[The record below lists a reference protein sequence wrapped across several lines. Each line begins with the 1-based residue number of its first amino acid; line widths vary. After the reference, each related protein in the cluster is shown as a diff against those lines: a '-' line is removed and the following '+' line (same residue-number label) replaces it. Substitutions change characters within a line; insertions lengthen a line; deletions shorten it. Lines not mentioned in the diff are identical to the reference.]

1 MNKQQQAEAVF
12 AELDICQ
19 DGWITKG
26 ELELVDV
33 VVVDVIADVIV
44 VVCTLMGVREYMGLV
59 LVASRATTPP
69 LPYYQLSP
77 HFALDLSKYD
87 PLQKMPYQCFLL
99 KFWVLMT

>member
-33 VVVDVIADVIV
+33 VVVVDVIADVIV
-44 VVCTLMGVREYMGLV
+44 VVCTLMGWLD
-59 LVASRATTPP
+59 
-69 LPYYQLSP
+69 YQR
-77 HFALDLSKYD
+77 
-87 PLQKMPYQCFLL
+87 
-99 KFWVLMT
+99 

>member
-44 VVCTLMGVREYMGLV
+44 VVCTLMGMVGSPKVSSNWLMSSTKPFLAISTIPGRE
-59 LVASRATTPP
+59 
-69 LPYYQLSP
+69 
-77 HFALDLSKYD
+77 SK
-87 PLQKMPYQCFLL
+87 LFLRRL
-99 KFWVLMT
+99 I